1 MVATQ
6 QIGSD
11 KLVPEVR
18 MPGCVVDLEQ
28 GLGRSGDTQ
37 FLMQFPNGRTQVILA
52 RVYMA
57 GTRRTEQAR
66 AIILGIGTPL
76 EAELPVT
83 PEPKDMDRS
92 VEQATP
98 MDLPAELPADDIITR
113 IDDIE
118 NFIRRLAHFGMAHR
132 PRSMMTFH
140 RLFSSRSCFFQ
151 SGSHAAN

>member
-6 QIGSD
+6 QIGTD
-11 KLVPEVR
+11 ELIPEVR
-18 MPGCVVDLEQ
+18 VPGGIVNLEQ
-28 GLGRSGDTQ
+28 GRGRDGDTQ
-37 FLMQFPNGRTQVILA
+37 FLVQFPNGCPQVILA

-57 GTRRTEQAR
+57 GARRTELAR

-83 PEPKDMDRS
+83 PEPKDMNRS
-92 VEQATP
+92 VEQAAP
-98 MDLPAELPADDIITR
+98 MNLPAELLADDIITC

-132 PRSMMTFH
+132 PRSMMTFQ

-151 SGSHAAN
+151 SGSQAAN